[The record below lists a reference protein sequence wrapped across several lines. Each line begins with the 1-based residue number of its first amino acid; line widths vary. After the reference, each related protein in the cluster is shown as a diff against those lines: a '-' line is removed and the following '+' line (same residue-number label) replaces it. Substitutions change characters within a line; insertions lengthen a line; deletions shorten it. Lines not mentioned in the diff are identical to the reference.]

1 MKKVLSL
8 ILVVF
13 MLFSIMS
20 LSALA
25 TDEEN
30 VTDVSNDFAEM
41 EDEEIDFIC
50 TSRPASPRHAKTA
63 CTQPAG
69 APLPL
74 PPASPAHHTIG
85 QNDSDCGA
93 PTPDSSRSAP
103 ALPQGR
109 AKSVQ

>member
-1 MKKVLSL
+1 MKNVLSL

-41 EDEEIDFIC
+41 EDEEIEIEDVEFDF
-50 TSRPASPRHAKTA
+50 R
-63 CTQPAG
+63 
-69 APLPL
+69 LPVN
-74 PPASPAHHTIG
+74 A
-85 QNDSDCGA
+85 
-93 PTPDSSRSAP
+93 
-103 ALPQGR
+103 
-109 AKSVQ
+109 V